1 MKAKFMFILSI
12 LCVIIS
18 CSNQVN
24 NCEEIVIE
32 TNNSYF
38 SRAFSVQKVIKL
50 ETSPQ
55 SLINVIFKI
64 ILTDENIY
72 LLSNN
77 RVLVFDLDGK
87 FVKQFGKLGNGP
99 NEMLKPSDFDLSPD
113 RQKIAIWDNLKREIN
128 IFNIDG
134 TYLEKYLPNIT
145 MVTNFKWLDE
155 NTFLFDSEFQ
165 SQNNKQFCIY
175 EFNINSKKEKQKIP
189 YNIEQEGYNVLNYD
203 AFPAIGSSTYFMSS
217 LRNTLFDLSRS
228 TPIPNIKINFG
239 SAQISDEGLSLFKGN
254 TFNLIKEVENS
265 EKCLLM
271 KFYDIQSNYIITYRK
286 GKFLFTNLYSRSSG
300 KQLTINHSNP
310 FDFYSPLIP
319 YSVHED
325 NIICVAEPSQLIE
338 NYKRNGPLVKN
349 GVLSGLET
357 MKKLCSEIKVDDN
370 PIIFLVKPLIK

>member
-1 MKAKFMFILSI
+1 
-12 LCVIIS
+12 
-18 CSNQVN
+18 
-24 NCEEIVIE
+24 
-32 TNNSYF
+32 
-38 SRAFSVQKVIKL
+38 
-50 ETSPQ
+50 
-55 SLINVIFKI
+55 
-64 ILTDENIY
+64 
-72 LLSNN
+72 
-77 RVLVFDLDGK
+77 
-87 FVKQFGKLGNGP
+87 
-99 NEMLKPSDFDLSPD
+99 MLKPSDFDLSPD